1 MIIIAK
7 QNEGKVFER
16 AVVASIPDY
25 CWHKRLNDNAAS
37 WGNGTQTRFTSTN
50 ECDFLL
56 FDCNTRTL
64 SALEL
69 KTTSGS
75 LTYWRE
81 DFEEKESTLIANIS
95 KLATSGSADAV
106 NQQAKLEQELA
117 QLENE
122 LQVLRDKKN
131 SFLSGD
137 NSIYYMRKLNFLM
150 DPILHSQ
157 FLPIDEAQ
165 IRKEMFGDKKQS
177 DLTEEDSLK
186 FW

>member
-1 MIIIAK
+1 MTDESK
-7 QNEGKVFER
+7 
-16 AVVASIPDY
+16 
-25 CWHKRLNDNAAS
+25 
-37 WGNGTQTRFTSTN
+37 
-50 ECDFLL
+50 
-56 FDCNTRTL
+56 
-64 SALEL
+64 AL
-69 KTTSGS
+69 
-75 LTYWRE
+75 R
-81 DFEEKESTLIANIS
+81 
-95 KLATSGSADAV
+95 
-106 NQQAKLEQELA
+106 QQELA

-150 DPILHSQ
+150 DPILHSE

-165 IRKEMFGDKKQS
+165 IRKEIFGDKKKS